1 MARPQYHPEGFY
13 SISWYENGKRR
24 RHAVG
29 NEASEAQAALERHLH
44 YLRGMALGLE
54 TPQAVQRPERSL
66 ADARGE
72 FLDFYRP
79 STGRKVKTYQ
89 AYKVAL
95 EQFQEFCPKRYL
107 EEIDR
112 RDLQN
117 FTAFLIGKK
126 GYDRR
131 TAHNKLAV
139 VAQFLKTNDI
149 LRLLKKSD
157 WPSYVER
164 EPEVYEPEQLDKLL
178 AACDLRNRVLFEFF
192 LMTGMRDAEC
202 ATHVGVI

>member
-1 MARPQYHPEGFY
+1 MNKRANLLKHVKGDSGWRYYPVVWLRNGGVRPNLVFVDGKAQYHPEGFY

-54 TPQAVQRPERSL
+54 THQAVQRPKRSL

-107 EEIDR
+107 EEI
-112 RDLQN
+112 
-117 FTAFLIGKK
+117 G
-126 GYDRR
+126 
-131 TAHNKLAV
+131 
-139 VAQFLKTNDI
+139 
-149 LRLLKKSD
+149 S
-157 WPSYVER
+157 P
-164 EPEVYEPEQLDKLL
+164 
-178 AACDLRNRVLFEFF
+178 
-192 LMTGMRDAEC
+192 
-202 ATHVGVI
+202 